1 MNCVRVYTEIL
12 GEVLS
17 YALLHRRAP
26 SPRTVDDYLLFVFD
40 TSVLRSPKM
49 SAAVPPRGDAS
60 KPPETLSRSVRKDL
74 TRASL
79 LKAALTLMGEGRSFT
94 SLGLR
99 EIAREAG
106 VVPNAFYR
114 HFRNTDE
121 LGLLLVEEVGVT
133 LRRLLREARKM
144 DVAPRDM
151 LRRSVSVYQDYV
163 KRNRLQFMFISGERS
178 GGSRI
183 LRLAI
188 RNDVT
193 HFTNEMA
200 QDFRLRGLYT
210 HLPTASLQMVC
221 GMIVMTMLAA
231 ATEIFDLPPDQPL
244 LEAEMTENFVQQLK
258 IILFGATRLN
268 QDLAVSAAAHAS
280 GAAS

>member
-1 MNCVRVYTEIL
+1 MVSGISSQKRPNGV
-12 GEVLS
+12 S
-17 YALLHRRAP
+17 RR
-26 SPRTVDDYLLFVFD
+26 
-40 TSVLRSPKM
+40 
-49 SAAVPPRGDAS
+49 
-60 KPPETLSRSVRKDL
+60 ERKDL
-74 TRASL
+74 TRANL
-79 LKAALTLMGEGRSFT
+79 LQAALTLMGEGRSFT
-94 SLGLR
+94 SLALR

-106 VVPNAFYR
+106 VAPTAFYR

-121 LGLLLVEEVGVT
+121 LGLALVEEVGIT

-163 KRNRLQFMFISGERS
+163 KLNRLQFMFISSERS

-200 QDFRLRGLYT
+200 RDFRLRGLYT
-210 HLPTASLQMVC
+210 HLPTSSLQMVC
-221 GMIVMTMLAA
+221 SMIVMTMLAA
-231 ATEIFDLPPDQPL
+231 ATDILDLPPHQPL
-244 LEAEMTENFVQQLK
+244 LEAEMSENFVRQLK
-258 IILFGATRLN
+258 IILFGATRWDE
-268 QDLAVSAAAHAS
+268 DLAALSAKP
-280 GAAS
+280 GRKDEG

>member
-1 MNCVRVYTEIL
+1 M
-12 GEVLS
+12 
-17 YALLHRRAP
+17 
-26 SPRTVDDYLLFVFD
+26 
-40 TSVLRSPKM
+40 
-49 SAAVPPRGDAS
+49 PPRAAAPNISD
-60 KPPETLSRSVRKDL
+60 TLSRSARKDF
-74 TRASL
+74 TRTSL
-79 LKAALTLMGEGRSFT
+79 LQAALTLMGDGRSFT

-106 VVPNAFYR
+106 VVPTAFYR

-121 LGLLLVEEVGVT
+121 LGLVLVEEVGIT

-151 LRRSVSVYQDYV
+151 LRRSVSVYQEYV
-163 KRNRLQFMFISGERS
+163 KLNRLQFMFISSERS

-200 QDFRLRGLYT
+200 QDFRMRGLYAN
-210 HLPTASLQMVC
+210 LPTASLQMVC
-221 GMIVMTMLAA
+221 GMLVMAMLAA
-231 ATEIFDLPPDQPL
+231 ATDILDLPPDQPL
-244 LEAEMTENFVQQLK
+244 LESEMLENFVQQLK
-258 IILFGATRLN
+258 IILFGATCWNDALSKSNAAR
-268 QDLAVSAAAHAS
+268 QTSGPSAANCRDGLLTHIDHA
-280 GAAS
+280 A